1 MGQESND
8 APLTRRRIETCAR
21 EVRSPPEFAFVYIFG
36 SGLISFIHSASTRRN
51 RHFISPKTQAPPKAS
66 TYVDSIAFCDLNY
79 RRWALLVTLA
89 TGVHL

>member
-8 APLTRRRIETCAR
+8 APLTRGTIERAL
-21 EVRSPPEFAFVYIFG
+21 EVRSPPEFAFVYICG

-51 RHFISPKTQAPPKAS
+51 RHFILPETQAPPKAS
-66 TYVDSIAFCDLNY
+66 TYVHSIFSCDLNH